1 MMDTIWLW
9 IGFVALIM
17 FFLALDLGVFNR
29 KAHVPGIRES
39 LGWTIFWVVMALL
52 FNVAIYFI
60 YENHLFHV
68 GQKGGEN
75 ILSGVQ
81 AAKMFF
87 TGYLIEKSL
96 SLDNIFVIG
105 VIFTYFAVP
114 RIYQHRVLF
123 WGIFGALVMRAAM
136 ILLGVALIQTFH
148 WILYIF
154 GGVLLFTA
162 IKMLR
167 HNNEEIHPENNA
179 LVKLAQRVFR
189 VTSEYHGEK
198 FIVKINGLRYVTPMF
213 IVLLVVESNDLVFAI
228 DSIPAI
234 FAITQDPF
242 IVFTSNVF
250 AILGLR
256 SLYFVMAAM
265 IAKFRYLQISLSVIL
280 GYVGVKLLCI
290 DLIHHYHL
298 NDIMTW
304 ASLGVI
310 IVAMIAGVLA
320 SLIINKREHDT
331 TIGLLRKLIAAV
343 ENFRNDTGRFPTS
356 EEGLEALVARPRDMD
371 GWQGPYL
378 ENPLPLDPWKH
389 SFQYASP
396 GKHGEH
402 EFEIWS
408 IGPDLKE
415 GTEDDIYSWMIINK
429 TSSV

>member
-1 MMDTIWLW
+1 MDTIWLW
-9 IGFVALIM
+9 IGFVALIS

-39 LGWTIFWVVMALL
+39 LGWTLFWVAMALL
-52 FNVAIYFI
+52 FNVAVYFM
-60 YENHLFHV
+60 YEHHLLHI
-68 GQKGGEN
+68 GQEGGQN
-75 ILSGVQ
+75 VLSGAQ

-105 VIFTYFAVP
+105 IIFTYFAVP

-123 WGIFGALVMRAAM
+123 WGIFGALIMRAIM
-136 ILLGVALIQTFH
+136 ILLGVALIQMFH
-148 WILYIF
+148 WILYLF
-154 GGVLLFTA
+154 GAILIFTA

-179 LVKLAQRVFR
+179 LVKFAKRFFR
-189 VTSEYHGEK
+189 VTSEYHEEK
-198 FIVKINGLRYVTPMF
+198 FFVRIDGLLHVTPMF
-213 IVLLVVESNDLVFAI
+213 VVLLVVESNDLVFAV

-234 FAITQDPF
+234 FAITRDPF
-242 IVFTSNVF
+242 LVFTSNVF

-298 NDIMTW
+298 DDVMTW
-304 ASLGVI
+304 LSLGVI
-310 IVAMIAGVLA
+310 IIAMIVGVAA
-320 SLIINKREHDT
+320 SIVVNRREHDETMRRLRGLIDAVERFKIDADRVPT
-331 TIGLLRKLIAAV
+331 TDEGLAALLLRPDRVKEGFEPYV
-343 ENFRNDTGRFPTS
+343 E
-356 EEGLEALVARPRDMD
+356 EEFLYDA
-371 GWQGPYL
+371 
-378 ENPLPLDPWKH
+378 WKQP
-389 SFQYASP
+389 FQYVSP
-396 GKHGEH
+396 GTHSDE

-408 IGPDLKE
+408 LGPDLKP
-415 GTEDDIYSWMIINK
+415 GTEDDIYSWMIDCPARKN
-429 TSSV
+429 

>member
-1 MMDTIWLW
+1 MDTIWLW
-9 IGFVALIM
+9 IGFVALIT

-39 LGWTIFWVVMALL
+39 LGWTFFWITMALV
-52 FNVAIYFI
+52 FNVAIYFM
-60 YENHLFHV
+60 YEHHLFHI
-68 GQKGGEN
+68 GQDHGRN
-75 ILSGVQ
+75 VLSGAQ

-87 TGYLIEKSL
+87 TGYLIEKAL

-123 WGIFGALVMRAAM
+123 WGIFGALVMRAVM
-136 ILLGVALIQTFH
+136 ILLGVALIQMFH

-154 GGVLLFTA
+154 GVILLLTA
-162 IKMLR
+162 FKMLR

-179 LVKLAQRVFR
+179 LVKFAQRFFR

-198 FIVKINGLRYVTPMF
+198 FFVNIDGLRYVTPMF
-213 IVLLVVESNDLVFAI
+213 IVLMVVESNDLVFAV

-290 DLIHHYHL
+290 DLIHHYHWD
-298 NDIMTW
+298 DIMTW
-304 ASLGVI
+304 LSLGVI
-310 IVAMIAGVLA
+310 VLAMIAGIVA
-320 SLIINKREHDT
+320 SVVVNKKEHDEA
-331 TIGLLRKLIAAV
+331 IRRLRVLIAAV
-343 ENFRNDTGRFPTS
+343 EKFQSDIGRVPETD
-356 EEGLEALVARPRDMD
+356 EGIQSLLEAPQGLDAWR
-371 GWQGPYL
+371 GPYI
-378 ENPLPLDPWKH
+378 EKAVTADPWNH
-389 SFQYASP
+389 PFQYASP
-396 GKHGEH
+396 GMHGEH
-402 EFEIWS
+402 AFEIWS

-415 GTEDDIYSWMIINK
+415 GTEDDIYSWMIY
-429 TSSV
+429 

>member
-1 MMDTIWLW
+1 MDTIWLW
-9 IGFVALIM
+9 IGFVVLIT

-39 LGWTIFWVVMALL
+39 LGWTVFWVAMALL
-52 FNVAIYFI
+52 FNVALYFM
-60 YENHLFHV
+60 YEHHLFHI
-68 GQKGGEN
+68 GQEDGKDV
-75 ILSGVQ
+75 LSGAR

-123 WGIFGALVMRAAM
+123 WGIFGALVMRAIM
-136 ILLGVALIQTFH
+136 ILLGVALIQMFH
-148 WILYIF
+148 WILYVF
-154 GGVLLFTA
+154 GAILLFTA
-162 IKMLR
+162 FKMLR
-167 HNNEEIHPENNA
+167 HNNEAIHPENNA
-179 LVKLAQRVFR
+179 VVKLAQRFFR
-189 VTSEYHGEK
+189 VTSEYHDEK
-198 FIVKINGLRYVTPMF
+198 FFVKIDGLRYVTPMF
-213 IVLLVVESNDLVFAI
+213 IVLLVVESNDLVFAV

-298 NDIMTW
+298 DEIMTW
-304 ASLGVI
+304 LSLAVI
-310 IVAMIAGVLA
+310 ILAMIAGVVA
-320 SLIINKREHDT
+320 SIAVNRREHAEA
-331 TIGLLRKLIAAV
+331 IRLLRKLIESV
-343 ENFRNDTGRFPTS
+343 ERFRNDTGRFPTS
-356 EEGLEALVARPRDMD
+356 EESLDALVARPSGVQNWR
-371 GWQGPYL
+371 GPYL
-378 ENPLPLDPWKH
+378 EGEPPLDPWKRP
-389 SFQYASP
+389 FRYLSP
-396 GKHGEH
+396 GTHGEH

-408 IGPDLKE
+408 VGPDLKE
-415 GTEDDIYSWMIINK
+415 GTDDDIYSWMILQ
-429 TSSV
+429 VQE